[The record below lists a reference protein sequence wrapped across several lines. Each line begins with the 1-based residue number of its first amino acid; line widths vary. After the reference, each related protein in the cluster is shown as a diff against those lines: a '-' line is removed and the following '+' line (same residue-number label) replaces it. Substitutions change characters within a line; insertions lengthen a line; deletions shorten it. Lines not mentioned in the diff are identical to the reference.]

1 MSLQNYDQ
9 AHHVPCIS
17 LYLHLIFVTNTELAL
32 HCICHL
38 RKERVVLVVAC
49 FVSCIVN
56 LEYEEVEML
65 AAACSG
71 WGAMHCNAVKWA
83 GQLAGH

>member
-1 MSLQNYDQ
+1 MIKLTTSRALVCIYISYLSLIQ
-9 AHHVPCIS
+9 S
-17 LYLHLIFVTNTELAL
+17 LLYTVSAICVKKELSSL
-32 HCICHL
+32 CQ
-38 RKERVVLVVAC
+38 C

-71 WGAMHCNAVKWA
+71 WGAMHCNVVKWA